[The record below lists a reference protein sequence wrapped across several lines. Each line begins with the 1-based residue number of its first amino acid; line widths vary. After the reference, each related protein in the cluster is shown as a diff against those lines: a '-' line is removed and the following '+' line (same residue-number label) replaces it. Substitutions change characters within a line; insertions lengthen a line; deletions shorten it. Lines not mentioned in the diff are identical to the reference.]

1 MNNEEE
7 KLCRIQNTLTDIWGG
22 CSYLLLLR
30 LPGRAPSCVVRAEKA
45 MLRQAGDHRAQ
56 LHSHLPCRLVLTSSQ
71 HITCMF
77 TARAGSDF
85 NIQCYTCHLISWY
98 VSWVT
103 LFLFKM
109 RPAAHTFNVA
119 GIRLHIISHFLE
131 KIRITESCWMS
142 AVVLYPVSSPS
153 NQQPPDMKWVSYE
166 SLINSL
172 IH

>member
-103 LFLFKM
+103 LNIFYFYSKGDQQL
-109 RPAAHTFNVA
+109 HTLLMSHEFACTVS
-119 GIRLHIISHFLE
+119 ISHFWDMDHWIIILY
-131 KIRITESCWMS
+131 ISCCSLPW
-142 AVVLYPVSSPS
+142 SSPR
-153 NQQPPDMKWVSYE
+153 NQPPPDRHEKSFIWA
-166 SLINSL
+166 
-172 IH
+172 